1 MFSTSQILG
10 NNEISFKTV
19 TPSPL
24 GVIRG
29 ENSKIDDVVKKINT
43 QYFGFRSESNINKF
57 VWDKVII
64 NCAFNSICP
73 LLEIDN
79 GIFHRNEEVTVLA
92 RRVVEECI
100 NLAKQY
106 NIELDKEEIESKL
119 LHISEKA
126 DGQLISTYEDLNN
139 RRRTEIENLNLEIA
153 RLADEIGRP
162 DLVRNTR
169 LLGELI
175 KIKSEL
181 GMAKKREE

>member
-1 MFSTSQILG
+1 M
-10 NNEISFKTV
+10 
-19 TPSPL
+19 
-24 GVIRG
+24 
-29 ENSKIDDVVKKINT
+29 
-43 QYFGFRSESNINKF
+43 
-57 VWDKVII
+57 
-64 NCAFNSICP
+64 
-73 LLEIDN
+73 
-79 GIFHRNEEVTVLA
+79 A